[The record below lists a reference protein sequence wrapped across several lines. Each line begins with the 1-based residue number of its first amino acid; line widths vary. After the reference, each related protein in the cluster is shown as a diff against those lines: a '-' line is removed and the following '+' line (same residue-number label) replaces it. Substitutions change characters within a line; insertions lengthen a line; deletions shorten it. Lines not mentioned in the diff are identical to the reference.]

1 MSKNRLIRKLTIALS
16 VITLIAAVGLI
27 RLNALNHKP
36 SDPAHFSWLN
46 KVEVY
51 TLGIVMSV
59 LAYPIYPEVAKEHLS
74 LYVPNHGERKRYNDD
89 FFLNSSV
96 VRDAINKAIQ
106 TKDEVRLYW
115 SVNDYR
121 LSLNL
126 EDYWEARVALAFN
139 GGWLRVEGKQAVA
152 RIPIAY
158 PQRALAPLVSIP
170 GIGTL
175 AVQEGL
181 FWVLQQEGWYHVGE
195 VEWVA
200 NIPNTMRQPHSVY

>member
-1 MSKNRLIRKLTIALS
+1 MSKNWLIKKLTIGVS
-16 VITLIAAVGLI
+16 VITLFAAVGLI
-27 RLNALNHKP
+27 RLDALNQKP
-36 SDPAHFSWLN
+36 SDPAQFSWLN
-46 KVEVY
+46 KAEVY

-59 LAYPIYPEVAKEHLS
+59 LAYPIYPEVAKDHLS
-74 LYVPNHGERKRYNDD
+74 LYVPNHGEPKRYNDD
-89 FFLNSSV
+89 FFLKSSV

-106 TKDEVRLYW
+106 AKKEVRLYW

-121 LSLNL
+121 LSLNP

-139 GGWLRVEGKQAVA
+139 GGWLWVEGEQAVA

-158 PQRALAPLVSIP
+158 PKRALAPRVSIP

-181 FWVLQQEGWYHVGE
+181 FWVLQQEGWYHTGE

-200 NIPNTMRQPHSVY
+200 NIPNSM

>member
-1 MSKNRLIRKLTIALS
+1 MRKSRLIKKLALALLAL
-16 VITLIAAVGLI
+16 TLIVAAGLI
-27 RLNALNHKP
+27 RLDALNQKP

-46 KVEVY
+46 KAEVY
-51 TLGIVMSV
+51 TLGVVMSV
-59 LAYPIYPEVAKEHLS
+59 LAYPIYPEVAREHLS
-74 LYVPNHGERKRYNDD
+74 LYVPNNGEPKRYSDD
-89 FFLNSSV
+89 FFLKSSI
-96 VRDAINKAIQ
+96 VRDAINKATQ
-106 TKDEVRLYW
+106 TNNEVRLYW

-121 LSLNL
+121 LSRNP
-126 EDYWEARVALAFN
+126 EYYWEARVALAFN

-158 PQRALAPLVSIP
+158 PKRALAPLVSIP

-200 NIPNTMRQPHSVY
+200 DIPNTM

>member
-1 MSKNRLIRKLTIALS
+1 MLKSRLIKKLTVALLAL
-16 VITLIAAVGLI
+16 TLIAAVGLI
-27 RLNALNHKP
+27 RLNVLNQKP
-36 SDPAHFSWLN
+36 SDPDHFSWLN
-46 KVEVY
+46 KAEVY
-51 TLGIVMSV
+51 TLGVVMSV
-59 LAYPIYPEVAKEHLS
+59 LAYPIYPEVAREHLS
-74 LYVPNHGERKRYNDD
+74 LYVPNNGEPKRYSDD
-89 FFLNSSV
+89 FFLKSSV

-106 TKDEVRLYW
+106 TKKEVRLYW
-115 SVNDYR
+115 SVDDYR
-121 LSLNL
+121 LSLNP

-139 GGWLRVEGKQAVA
+139 GGWLRVEGKQALA

-158 PQRALAPLVSIP
+158 PKRALAPLVSIP

-200 NIPNTMRQPHSVY
+200 DIPNSM

>member
-1 MSKNRLIRKLTIALS
+1 MSKNRLFKKLIVALLAL
-16 VITLIAAVGLI
+16 TLIVAVGLI
-27 RLNALNHKP
+27 RLHALNQKP
-36 SDPAHFSWLN
+36 SDPTQFSWLN
-46 KVEVY
+46 KAEVY

-74 LYVPNHGERKRYNDD
+74 LYVPNNGEPKRYNDD
-89 FFLNSSV
+89 FFLKSSV
-96 VRDAINKAIQ
+96 VRDAINKA
-106 TKDEVRLYW
+106 TETNDEVRLYW

-121 LSLNL
+121 LSLNP

-158 PQRALAPLVSIP
+158 PKRALAPLVSIP

-181 FWVLQQEGWYHVGE
+181 FWVLQQEGWYHTGE
-195 VEWVA
+195 VEWAADVS
-200 NIPNTMRQPHSVY
+200 TTL

>member
-1 MSKNRLIRKLTIALS
+1 MGQVSSKGRLIKKLTTALLAL
-16 VITLIAAVGLI
+16 TLIVAVGLL
-27 RLNALNHKP
+27 RLDALNQKP
-36 SDPAHFSWLN
+36 SDPAQFSWLN

-51 TLGIVMSV
+51 ALGIVMSV
-59 LAYPIYPEVAKEHLS
+59 LAYPIYPEVSKEHLS
-74 LYVPNHGERKRYNDD
+74 LYVPNNGEPKRYNDD
-89 FFLNSSV
+89 FFLKSSV
-96 VRDAINKAIQ
+96 VREAITRATQ
-106 TKDEVRLYW
+106 TKNEVRLYW

-121 LSLNL
+121 LSPNP

-158 PQRALAPLVSIP
+158 PKRALAPLISIP
-170 GIGTL
+170 GIGTV

-181 FWVLQQEGWYHVGE
+181 FWVLQQEGWYYTGE

-200 NIPNTMRQPHSVY
+200 DIPNSM

>member
-1 MSKNRLIRKLTIALS
+1 MGQAMRNSRLIKKLALALLAL
-16 VITLIAAVGLI
+16 TLIVAAGLI
-27 RLNALNHKP
+27 RLDALNQKP

-46 KVEVY
+46 KAEVY
-51 TLGIVMSV
+51 TLGVVMSV
-59 LAYPIYPEVAKEHLS
+59 LAYPIYPEVAREHLS
-74 LYVPNHGERKRYNDD
+74 LYVPNNGEPKRYSDD
-89 FFLNSSV
+89 FFLKSSV
-96 VRDAINKAIQ
+96 VRDAINKATQ
-106 TKDEVRLYW
+106 TNIEVRLYW

-121 LSLNL
+121 LSLNP

-158 PQRALAPLVSIP
+158 PKRALAPLISIP

-200 NIPNTMRQPHSVY
+200 DIPNVM

>member
-1 MSKNRLIRKLTIALS
+1 MLKSRLIKKLTVALLAL
-16 VITLIAAVGLI
+16 TLIAAVGLI
-27 RLNALNHKP
+27 RLNVLNQKP
-36 SDPAHFSWLN
+36 SDPDHFSWLN
-46 KVEVY
+46 KAEVY
-51 TLGIVMSV
+51 TLGVVMSV
-59 LAYPIYPEVAKEHLS
+59 LAYPIYPEVAREHLS
-74 LYVPNHGERKRYNDD
+74 LYVRNNGEPKRYNDD
-89 FFLNSSV
+89 FFLKSSV
-96 VRDAINKAIQ
+96 VRDAINKAMQIN
-106 TKDEVRLYW
+106 KEVRLFW

-121 LSLNL
+121 LSLSP

-158 PQRALAPLVSIP
+158 PERALAPLISVP

-200 NIPNTMRQPHSVY
+200 DIPNTM